1 VYLLQCC
8 GGRENLPVS
17 IGRIMS
23 FKKMRIIEKDRDI
36 ITTALR
42 FSKTLEVHSD
52 GRRVMRKVPLK
63 DLHKLDDDWWK
74 REDIAHDPR
83 TKPIDVSTKKEP
95 NQTKQTNQIK
105 TVYAEGTSKN
115 MLKPTGFEPAWVEGP
130 VTPKEAAQDEILYNP
145 DDSFLERIEA
155 AIQTFKEKRRMHEM
169 YALVFNKLMRFG
181 GVEVTPRIF
190 QGTSPQE
197 IAEMDKK
204 ERVTVMA
211 NHKVPGDRADETK
224 WVVDFAALA
233 KAFL

>member
-1 VYLLQCC
+1 
-8 GGRENLPVS
+8 LPVS

-42 FSKTLEVHSD
+42 FSKMLEVHFD

-74 REDIAHDPR
+74 RED
-83 TKPIDVSTKKEP
+83 
-95 NQTKQTNQIK
+95 NQTKQTNQTK

-181 GVEVTPRIF
+181 GVEATPRIF
-190 QGTSPQE
+190 QGTSRQE